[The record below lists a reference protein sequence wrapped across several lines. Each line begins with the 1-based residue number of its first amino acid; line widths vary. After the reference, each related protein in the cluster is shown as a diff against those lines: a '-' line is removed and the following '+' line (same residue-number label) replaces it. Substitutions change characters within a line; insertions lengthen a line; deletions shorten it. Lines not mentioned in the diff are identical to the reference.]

1 MNRLK
6 ILRKEN
12 NLTVRELGEKINISY
27 AAISKMENNKQ
38 NINNE
43 YLNILSNFFN
53 VSTDYLLG
61 LSNIRNP
68 EKELNKKQESDP
80 IFFSL
85 YEEVKELSLEQKE
98 DVLNAV
104 KIITKNIKNK
114 NN

>member
-85 YEEVKELSLEQKE
+85 YEEVKELTDEQKKE
-98 DVLNAV
+98 ILEIV
-104 KIITKNIKNK
+104 KKI
-114 NN
+114 NNMRK

>member
-1 MNRLK
+1 MNKLK
-6 ILRKEN
+6 MLRKEKG
-12 NLTVRELGEKINISY
+12 LTVRELGKAINISY
-27 AAISKMENNKQ
+27 AAISKMENNHQ
-38 NINNE
+38 NINND
-43 YLNILSNFFN
+43 YLQILSDYFN

-61 LSNIRNP
+61 LSDIRNP
-68 EKELNKKQESDP
+68 EKEIKKLEESDP

>member
-1 MNRLK
+1 MV
-6 ILRKEN
+6 
-12 NLTVRELGEKINISY
+12 T
-27 AAISKMENNKQ
+27 AIAT
-38 NINNE
+38 
-43 YLNILSNFFN
+43 FFQ

-61 LSNIRNP
+61 LSDIRNP